1 MPDTAR
7 LIKVKVIQPR
17 AEGNPYL
24 PASDDVV
31 EMDAAVATSLAAS
44 GLVEIV
50 QNKPNAKTATADES
64 KE

>member
-1 MPDTAR
+1 MPDTVR
-7 LIKVKVIQPR
+7 LIKVQVIQPR

-44 GLVEIV
+44 GLVDIV
-50 QNKPNAKTATADES
+50 QNKTNAKTATAEE

>member
-1 MPDTAR
+1 MSQPDT
-7 LIKVKVIQPR
+7 LKVKVVQPR

-31 EMDAAVATSLAAS
+31 EIDAAVATSLEAS

-50 QNKPNAKTATADES
+50 HNNPNAKPATT
-64 KE
+64 KEKE

>member
-1 MPDTAR
+1 
-7 LIKVKVIQPR
+7 
-17 AEGNPYL
+17 
-24 PASDDVV
+24 VV

-50 QNKPNAKTATADES
+50 QNKPAAKAAPTVD

>member
-1 MPDTAR
+1 VPDTAR
-7 LIKVKVIQPR
+7 LLKVKVIQPR

-31 EMDAAVATSLAAS
+31 EIDAAVATSLAAS

-50 QNKPNAKTATADES
+50 HNKPNAKQATAED

>member
-1 MPDTAR
+1 MSVPDT
-7 LIKVKVIQPR
+7 LKVKVVQPR

-50 QNKPNAKTATADES
+50 QNKPNAQTATADES

>member
-1 MPDTAR
+1 MSQPNV
-7 LIKVKVIQPR
+7 LKVKVIQPR

-31 EMDAAVATSLAAS
+31 EIDAAVATSLAAS

-50 QNKPNAKTATADES
+50 DNKPTPKTATTEKES
-64 KE
+64 

>member
-1 MPDTAR
+1 M
-7 LIKVKVIQPR
+7 KVVQPR

-24 PASDDVV
+24 PESDDVV

-50 QNKPNAKTATADES
+50 HNKPNAKTATTEDS

>member
-1 MPDTAR
+1 VPDTVR
-7 LIKVKVIQPR
+7 LIKVQVIQPR

-50 QNKPNAKTATADES
+50 QNKPAAKAAPTVD

>member
-1 MPDTAR
+1 MPDTVR
-7 LIKVKVIQPR
+7 LLKVKVVQPR

-24 PASDDVV
+24 PESDDVV
-31 EMDAAVATSLAAS
+31 EIDAAVATSLAAS

-50 QNKPNAKTATADES
+50 HNKPNAKTVTTED

>member
-1 MPDTAR
+1 MPDTVR
-7 LIKVKVIQPR
+7 LLKVKVIQPR

-24 PASDDVV
+24 PESDDVV
-31 EMDAAVATSLAAS
+31 EIDAAVATSLAAS

-50 QNKPNAKTATADES
+50 HNKPNAKTATTED

>member
-1 MPDTAR
+1 VPDTLR
-7 LIKVKVIQPR
+7 TLLVKVVQPR

-31 EMDAAVATSLAAS
+31 ELDAAVATSLAAS

-50 QNKPNAKTATADES
+50 HNKPNAKTATTED

>member
-1 MPDTAR
+1 MPDTVR
-7 LIKVKVIQPR
+7 LLKVKVVQPR

-24 PASDDVV
+24 PESDDVV

-50 QNKPNAKTATADES
+50 HNKPNAKTATTEDS

>member
-1 MPDTAR
+1 MPDT
-7 LIKVKVIQPR
+7 LIVKVVQPR

-24 PASDDVV
+24 PASDDAV
-31 EMDAAVATSLAAS
+31 ELDAAIATSLAAS

-50 QNKPNAKTATADES
+50 DNKTAAPAAKKS

>member
-50 QNKPNAKTATADES
+50 QNKTNAKTATAEDS

>member
-1 MPDTAR
+1 VPDTVR
-7 LIKVKVIQPR
+7 LIKVKVVQPR

-50 QNKPNAKTATADES
+50 QNKTNAKTATAEE

>member
-1 MPDTAR
+1 VPDTVR
-7 LIKVKVIQPR
+7 LIKVKVVQPR

-50 QNKPNAKTATADES
+50 HNKPNAKTAEVE

>member
-1 MPDTAR
+1 MSVPNT
-7 LIKVKVIQPR
+7 LKVKVVQPR

-24 PASDDVV
+24 PASDGVV

-50 QNKPNAKTATADES
+50 DNKPTAKADKIE
-64 KE
+64 KETD